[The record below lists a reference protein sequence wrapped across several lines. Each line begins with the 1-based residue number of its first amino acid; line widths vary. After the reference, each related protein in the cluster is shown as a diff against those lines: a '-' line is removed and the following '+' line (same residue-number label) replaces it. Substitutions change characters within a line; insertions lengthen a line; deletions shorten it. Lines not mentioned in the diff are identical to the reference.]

1 MSETDVELRSICAG
15 LLKTIEAYQDQN
27 KRIAEAV
34 ARAGVQA
41 LLDKVQMQA
50 EASAQ
55 VQTQMQSV
63 EQALAHVLA
72 RAQQSPAPKQL
83 QVGPAPVR
91 DEPPAQPA
99 LTELLTELSDAPAAP
114 GELSERHQVSIE
126 GLQKA
131 LSEAHQKSSAAAA
144 APAASGSGGRAEK
157 VAPSSA
163 LIGDGA
169 PSCARRGKSGSRAS
183 RRPR

>member
-34 ARAGVQA
+34 AECAGVQA

-114 GELSERHQVSIE
+114 SKLSERHQASIE

-131 LSEAHQKSSAAAA
+131 LSEATQKSGAAAA
-144 APAASGSGGRAEK
+144 APAASGGPADK
-157 VAPSSA
+157 VAPLS
-163 LIGDGA
+163 A
-169 PSCARRGKSGSRAS
+169 PSRARPQREAAQS
-183 RRPR
+183 RRKSPRKSM

>member
-1 MSETDVELRSICAG
+1 MRRWRVQTPFLTIFCRASRLASALESLPALASAAGASAVAGQNERAAPTPATSLMSETEVELRSICAG

-27 KRIAEAV
+27 KRNAE
-34 ARAGVQA
+34 
-41 LLDKVQMQA
+41 L
-50 EASAQ
+50 
-55 VQTQMQSV
+55 
-63 EQALAHVLA
+63 
-72 RAQQSPAPKQL
+72 
-83 QVGPAPVR
+83 
-91 DEPPAQPA
+91 

-163 LIGDGA
+163 
-169 PSCARRGKSGSRAS
+169 PRARPQREAAQS
-183 RRPR
+183 RRKSPRKSV

>member
-1 MSETDVELRSICAG
+1 MSETEVELRSICAG

-83 QVGPAPVR
+83 QVAPAPIR

-114 GELSERHQVSIE
+114 RELSERHQVSIE

-163 LIGDGA
+163 
-169 PSCARRGKSGSRAS
+169 PRARPQREAAQS
-183 RRPR
+183 RRKSPRKSV